1 MKINV
6 LNNNFRE
13 IVDAVMLGKDIRC
26 LDFSDETIKYVMC
39 MEVSDLFYAVDDG
52 CCLFVEV
59 IDEN

>member
-26 LDFSDETIKYVMC
+26 LDFSDETIYDALRLTVI
-39 MEVSDLFYAVDDG
+39 DLRQCVDVG
-52 CCLFVEV
+52 WCVFVEV